1 MNTLLDQVV
10 ADEEPMQGIGEEA
23 LQAEVEARRRFREEH
38 GAKKPSE
45 NVIAKLSGLGERAFA
60 ARVRKQKKRRKAA
73 EAAQKKRVE
82 AKRKLD
88 EAAFKAVKDKAYS
101 TPPPESRDPWE
112 QAGSKQSSRFGGF
125 GRNAEVAKHYKALD
139 LPYGAPFAEVKSAY
153 RKLMRKY
160 HPDLHND
167 SPKKQKAAN
176 ELSVRVTQAYNA
188 LEKHL
193 EG

>member
-1 MNTLLDQVV
+1 MSFTKKLLDGVNTLLDQVV

-38 GAKKPSE
+38 GAKKSSE

-101 TPPPESRDPWE
+101 TCLLYTSPSPRDATLSRMP
-112 QAGSKQSSRFGGF
+112 SS
-125 GRNAEVAKHYKALD
+125 A
-139 LPYGAPFAEVKSAY
+139 
-153 RKLMRKY
+153 
-160 HPDLHND
+160 
-167 SPKKQKAAN
+167 
-176 ELSVRVTQAYNA
+176 
-188 LEKHL
+188 
-193 EG
+193 